1 MAFFERTRM
10 RTVFVIRPMDF
21 SEEISIT
28 TDTKTYWVTDTKT
41 YWVND
46 TAWQIIVS
54 RWQDREGPGVRV
66 IEVNDNVLI
75 VTMDLKKE
83 KKK

>member
-1 MAFFERTRM
+1 MAIFERTKM
-10 RTVFVIRPMDF
+10 RKVFVIRPMGF
-21 SEEISIT
+21 SGEISIT
-28 TDTKTYWVTDTKT
+28 TDTKT

-54 RWQDREGPGVRV
+54 RWQDREAPGIRT
-66 IEVNDNVLI
+66 IEVNDNALI

>member
-1 MAFFERTRM
+1 MAIFERTRM

-28 TDTKTYWVTDTKT
+28 TDTKTYWV
-41 YWVND
+41 ND

-54 RWQDREGPGVRV
+54 RWQDREGPGIRT

-75 VTMDLKKE
+75 VTVDAKKE

>member
-10 RTVFVIRPMDF
+10 RTVFVIRPMDL
-21 SEEISIT
+21 SGEISI
-28 TDTKTYWVTDTKT
+28 VTDTKT

-54 RWQDREGPGVRV
+54 RWQDREGPGVRT